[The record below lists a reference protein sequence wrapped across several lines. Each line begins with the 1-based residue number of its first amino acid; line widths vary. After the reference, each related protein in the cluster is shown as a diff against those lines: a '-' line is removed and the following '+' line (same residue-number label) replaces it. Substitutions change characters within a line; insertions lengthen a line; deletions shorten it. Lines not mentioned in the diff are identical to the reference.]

1 MQDRQAEATRLMEHV
16 AASEKRMLGLKLD
29 KAYFS
34 NPDFSSVM
42 AVRLLPA
49 YRSLLFMTCN
59 PIFFAILS
67 PAIYRQ
73 NTMLAKIT

>member
-16 AASEKRMLGLKLD
+16 AASEKRMLALKLD

-49 YRSLLFMTCN
+49 YRSLLFMICS
-59 PIFFAILS
+59 PFFL
-67 PAIYRQ
+67 
-73 NTMLAKIT
+73 